1 MIKEEEATAAGTR
14 WTHLSLHMYELF
26 LEIIIV
32 LHLNLLLYTF
42 FFRKIFIFVPKQK
55 SFISSLVINL
65 LFEDLLSK
73 KTATVI
79 NFDSFLR
86 LWIRNHH
93 LRVQYLHILSMF
105 WVLFFIKKIIKLH
118 TLKRFLL
125 KNKMIYKLQKK
136 N

>member
-1 MIKEEEATAAGTR
+1 MKCYC
-14 WTHLSLHMYELF
+14 HLGLARRERKMKLNDKRRRSNRPVELTF
-26 LEIIIV
+26 HCTYIPCIIV

-79 NFDSFLR
+79 NFDSFLW
-86 LWIRNHH
+86 LLIRNHH

-105 WVLFFIKKIIKLH
+105 FFF
-118 TLKRFLL
+118 FLR
-125 KNKMIYKLQKK
+125 K
-136 N
+136 